1 MAMTKQ
7 IKAVVLLSG
16 GQDSAACLSLAVA
29 THGFESILALSIFYG
44 QRHATEID
52 AAAAVAEVY
61 NVDHVI
67 IELPAFGAL
76 TAPVSDLTKPAGDIA
91 AEGGIAD
98 AQMPQGLPTSFVPG
112 RNALFLTLAASVA
125 VSRGASEVWTGV
137 CQTDFS
143 GYPDCR
149 LIFVEAM
156 QQALTLAMP
165 SSNPIRIVTPLMHL
179 TKAETVR
186 LAHRLPFGWKAL
198 AQTITCY
205 YGIKAGCGRC
215 PACKLREQGFE
226 QAGLTDPA
234 KE

>member
-1 MAMTKQ
+1 M
-7 IKAVVLLSG
+7 KAVVLLSG

-29 THGFESILALSIFYG
+29 THGHDAILALSIFYG

-52 AAAAVAEVY
+52 AASLVASVY
-61 NVDHVI
+61 NVDHVV

-76 TAPVSDLTKPAGDIA
+76 TAGVSDLTKPAGSIE
-91 AEGGIAD
+91 AEGGFVD
-98 AQMPQGLPTSFVPG
+98 RQMPQGLPTSFVPG
-112 RNALFLTLAASVA
+112 RNALMLTLAASCA

-156 QQALTLAMP
+156 QAALTLAMP

-179 TKAETVR
+179 TKADTVR
-186 LAHRLPFGWKAL
+186 LAHRLPFGWRAL
-198 AQTITCY
+198 AHTITCY
-205 YGIKAGCGRC
+205 YGVKGGCGRC
-215 PACKLREQGFE
+215 PACDLRNRGFE